1 MALSVPLRGS
11 RFVVRRGSAFFVR
24 PHYHAMRKKLPVIA
38 AYIALLVFSL
48 PVPLLHQRLTDRA
61 IESMRP
67 VMKMA
72 DGSLQAMLMPADIL
86 LLRWLGQLSWFVVC
100 AVFISFLLSFWR
112 ERFARFTMIST
123 VAICQ
128 CAFTSLYAFYATL
141 LLGQTWLHRAA

>member
-1 MALSVPLRGS
+1 
-11 RFVVRRGSAFFVR
+11 
-24 PHYHAMRKKLPVIA
+24 MRKKLPVIV

-72 DGSLQAMLMPADIL
+72 DGSFQAMLMPADIL

-112 ERFARFTMIST
+112 ERFARFTMISA